1 VYRVIMTHF
10 SQRYPKL
17 PAMSEKLTGRE
28 AVAFDL
34 MSVNLA
40 DLDRLPLLLKPLE
53 LLLAEESASMEAEV
67 EDGAVPAAAAAGCCA
82 DV

>member
-1 VYRVIMTHF
+1 MTHF

-40 DLDRLPLLLKPLE
+40 DLDGLPRLLKPLE

-67 EDGAVPAAAAAGCCA
+67 EGEGEGGAAAAL
-82 DV
+82 